1 MIPFLCDIPIISN
14 VELNKPKIEY
24 VSSITTIESDN
35 RYAIL
40 NIDKFIGNNFLEYDF
55 SKLVGTT
62 LTSNDTMKNITLK
75 DDLVGF
81 FCDDYDI
88 VVKIPMTTISKK
100 VKIKRITSFTP
111 KIVL

>member
-1 MIPFLCDIPIISN
+1 MIPFLCDFPIISN
-14 VELNKPKIEY
+14 VELNRPKIEY
-24 VSSITTIESDN
+24 VSSITTLESNN
-35 RYAIL
+35 RNDIL
-40 NIDKFIGNNFLEYDF
+40 NIAKFIDNNILDYDF
-55 SKLVGTT
+55 PKWVGTT

-88 VVKIPMTTISKK
+88 VVKIPITTISKK
-100 VKIKRITSFTP
+100 VKIKRISSFTP

>member
-14 VELNKPKIEY
+14 VELNRPKIEY
-24 VSSITTIESDN
+24 VSSITTLESDN
-35 RYAIL
+35 RNDIL
-40 NIDKFIGNNFLEYDF
+40 NISKFTGNNIHDYDF
-55 SKLVGTT
+55 AKWVGTT
-62 LTSNDTMKNITLK
+62 LTSNDTMKNIGLK
-75 DDLVGF
+75 DDLAGF

-100 VKIKRITSFTP
+100 IKIKRITKFTP